1 MSNKINLVSNNN
13 CIITAISTNNNI
25 TKRPYTNNTYI
36 ASTKKTNNSN
46 SFKNTLNSLKSNKT
60 QHSDSKTFSPVISNN
75 INDEIKLHNQK
86 CCKTITSNSNE
97 DILNDSTS
105 EKNALTNKLN
115 DSTNNSNIDMYTIYE
130 KISKLNSLKKI

>member
-13 CIITAISTNNNI
+13 CIITAINTNNNI
-25 TKRPYTNNTYI
+25 TKRPYTNSKYI
-36 ASTKKTNNSN
+36 ASNKKTNSSN
-46 SFKNTLNSLKSNKT
+46 SFKNTLNSLTSNET

-75 INDEIKLHNQK
+75 IDAEIKLHNEQCSK
-86 CCKTITSNSNE
+86 IITSNSNE
-97 DILNDSTS
+97 VILNDSTS

-115 DSTNNSNIDMYTIYE
+115 DHTNNSNIDIYSIYE